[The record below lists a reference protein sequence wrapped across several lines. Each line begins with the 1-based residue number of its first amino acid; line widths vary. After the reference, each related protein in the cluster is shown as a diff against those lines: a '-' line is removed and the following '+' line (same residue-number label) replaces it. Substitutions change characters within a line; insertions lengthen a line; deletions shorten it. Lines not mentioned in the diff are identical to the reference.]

1 MRFEV
6 AVPARGRGWLR
17 RASRCFVARAL
28 YGPWR
33 LTFVVR
39 KERRGHLV
47 AQLKSAP
54 SMGAIPEV
62 KVLSKSGHRNRSEPQ
77 LRKGDRP
84 WGGSGERSRGPMN
97 KNQI

>member
-47 AQLKSAP
+47 AQLKSAA
-54 SMGAIPEV
+54 GV
-62 KVLSKSGHRNRSEPQ
+62 VLEQVVRQVTADSTALHARRSHPRTRAG
-77 LRKGDRP
+77 LRFV
-84 WGGSGERSRGPMN
+84 GSPASDKRTTE
-97 KNQI
+97 